1 MESRCD
7 GLAGGRAR
15 NRRRTAGGE
24 GRNLIVVEGTG
35 RAFARKFGVC
45 GKASDKHLPDFE
57 LSWLRILQHELAT
70 HEADAI
76 EARRVSR
83 RLRLKA

>member
-1 MESRCD
+1 
-7 GLAGGRAR
+7 
-15 NRRRTAGGE
+15 
-24 GRNLIVVEGTG
+24 VVEGTG
-35 RAFARKFGVC
+35 RAFARKFGVG
-45 GKASDKHLPDFE
+45 GKTLCDKDLPDFE